1 MDRSTGKSAMPLH
14 LDAGVEPIA
23 GYKLV
28 RLLGRGGF
36 GEVWEANAP
45 GGVHVALKFIRLDS
59 HAAGVE
65 QRALEVI
72 CNIRHPHL
80 LDVQFATRVADCL
93 LIAMPLCDESLMD

>member
-1 MDRSTGKSAMPLH
+1 MPLH

-23 GYKLV
+23 GYTLV

-59 HAAGVE
+59 YAAEVE
-65 QRALEVI
+65 QRAELT
-72 CNIRHPHL
+72 
-80 LDVQFATRVADCL
+80 LDPGSGSEKWTYYLCL
-93 LIAMPLCDESLMD
+93 NTLAGF